1 MKFLIYKKSICER
14 FYNYFMK
21 IYTYGSKTNQA
32 WILFNLIF
40 ILIGSITFIFI
51 GYFLINYIYLITEMY
66 KYYRKE

>member
-1 MKFLIYKKSICER
+1 
-14 FYNYFMK
+14 MK

-51 GYFLINYIYLITEMY
+51 GYFLINYIDLMTEMY